1 MDDAERYVSNK
12 DDEAVEKLL
21 RPHSVENAASYIE
34 GENFEGNGS
43 DNDMNVKSNEGVIAV
58 QKGKQKMV

>member
-21 RPHSVENAASYIE
+21 RPHSVENAVSSDLRL
-34 GENFEGNGS
+34 EGNGPKEDDEDDRMS
-43 DNDMNVKSNEGVIAV
+43 VRSARN
-58 QKGKQKMV
+58 